1 MCDTNCQCFVCS
13 CHTRIIG
20 TLAMKYSGCR
30 SRIVAKDAQRTTIC
44 RCDRFLTMSITLPP
58 TQDSTCHSL
67 ILRSV
72 CASVAVAYSQHQQ
85 CLLRTDTVFCKMQ
98 SPTASCM
105 WCLLSVAICI
115 TQRTSHNFNYL
126 DICCSLSTGLFD
138 YVANHIMCCDSVV
151 AAKCWYLS
159 KVAFCIIFKNLLSSW
174 HYVPKW
180 NTQIILPN
188 ICFST
193 FISGPKKVFNSF

>member
-1 MCDTNCQCFVCS
+1 MPRPLFHVRHKLSMFCVQLPHADHRDTGDEIQWLQI
-13 CHTRIIG
+13 T
-20 TLAMKYSGCR
+20 
-30 SRIVAKDAQRTTIC
+30 D
-44 RCDRFLTMSITLPP
+44 RCKRRAEDDDLPLRQIFDDVHHASP

-174 HYVPKW
+174 HYVPKMEHT
-180 NTQIILPN
+180 NNLTQYMLLYLYKW
-188 ICFST
+188 T
-193 FISGPKKVFNSF
+193 